1 MHMHMQIAHVHA
13 HVHAHSCTCM
23 HMDGSSTR
31 ALHRGTHMH
40 MHTHIAHVHAHACTC
55 MHMDSSS
62 TRALHRGLHMHM
74 PMPCILPLGFGP
86 VVPPPH
92 RFPAAPNPAA
102 PTPAAP
108 TPATPNPP
116 PLQPSAT
123 PSPATPIPLQWLH
136 WINGFNGSSND
147 YRLSINVYSS
157 RVRPCA
163 HPCTPSR
170 SKSTS
175 TASHCVL
182 RQVAHVHSCACANSR
197 RGFFALPTVN
207 VYHGS
212 SRRSS
217 PSLPSSPLD
226 PSHLLPL
233 HIPHLT

>member
-1 MHMHMQIAHVHA
+1 
-13 HVHAHSCTCM
+13 
-23 HMDGSSTR
+23 
-31 ALHRGTHMH
+31 MH

-92 RFPAAPNPAA
+92 RS
-102 PTPAAP
+102 PAAP

-116 PLQPSAT
+116 PPQPSAT

-182 RQVAHVHSCACANSR
+182 RRYRAMLFCLREPHVSAADCQRMSHPEVEVFVSHEASAKPERRMLSR
-197 RGFFALPTVN
+197 E
-207 VYHGS
+207 
-212 SRRSS
+212 
-217 PSLPSSPLD
+217 
-226 PSHLLPL
+226 
-233 HIPHLT
+233 